1 MMLWPTFSRSTTQ
14 RPSRASF
21 AKAVPGA
28 CISGRS
34 IATCHA
40 RPTSRGYRRPA
51 AACAACPDLRL
62 PKLSEQ
68 VCGDGEAQEDSPGFY
83 LFSTETAMR
92 ALALFL
98 FTMFV
103 AGCVT
108 QAERAAQ
115 VQRDVDDMI
124 LVYGPGCEKLGYKTD
139 SDPWR
144 DCVLRLSTKDRLER

>member
-1 MMLWPTFSRSTTQ
+1 
-14 RPSRASF
+14 
-21 AKAVPGA
+21 
-28 CISGRS
+28 
-34 IATCHA
+34 
-40 RPTSRGYRRPA
+40 
-51 AACAACPDLRL
+51 
-62 PKLSEQ
+62 
-68 VCGDGEAQEDSPGFY
+68 
-83 LFSTETAMR
+83 MR

-124 LVYGPGCEKLGYKTD
+124 RVYGPGCEKLGYKMD

-144 DCVLRLSTKDRLER
+144 DCVLRLATKDRLERRDFTTTNCIGNRGFFHCSSL

>member
-1 MMLWPTFSRSTTQ
+1 
-14 RPSRASF
+14 
-21 AKAVPGA
+21 
-28 CISGRS
+28 
-34 IATCHA
+34 
-40 RPTSRGYRRPA
+40 
-51 AACAACPDLRL
+51 
-62 PKLSEQ
+62 
-68 VCGDGEAQEDSPGFY
+68 
-83 LFSTETAMR
+83 MR

-124 LVYGPGCEKLGYKTD
+124 RVYGPGCEKLGYKAD

-144 DCVLRLSTKDRLER
+144 DCVLRLATKDRLERREFTTTNCIGNRGFFHCSTL